1 MEKDNLAIKR
11 EMIFFG
17 LEAVKLNPLPINA
30 GIRYYDEAKVDDTRD
45 VNKVKESILLKLP
58 LNWMGK
64 EYKNVYRPCIPA
76 IQFVETFDDKPTN
89 PSADFDIMQHPFI
102 KVEGDLKEVN
112 DNYIFA
118 VQSGRRSGIA
128 KCKDGRYYRFKGCG
142 DLNMGF
148 WLKPMDRPKNGRE
161 IRGCMFLNSSLCE
174 LHMSRRI

>member
-17 LEAVKLNPLPINA
+17 LEAVKLNPLPIKA
-30 GIRYYDEAKVDDTRD
+30 GIRYYDEKKVDETRD
-45 VNKVKESILLKLP
+45 TTKVKESILLKLP

-64 EYKNVYRPCIPA
+64 DYKNVYVPCIPA
-76 IQFVETFDDKPTN
+76 IRFVETFTGKPTTT
-89 PSADFDIMQHPFI
+89 STGFDIMQHPFI
-102 KVEGDLKEVN
+102 KVEGEVQGN
-112 DNYIFA
+112 KNYIFA
-118 VQSGRRSGIA
+118 IQSGRRSGIA

-148 WLKPMDRPKNGRE
+148 WLKKMERPKNGRE